1 MRSFLFFDIVNN
13 SDRLHSGQVY
23 NAFVSQ
29 LNESAAS
36 RYRQSCRSAMPMSE
50 TVTISAFDRDQ
61 TKLSKKWRAVLW
73 SEIADRLYRRH
84 LTTEDL
90 FHCLDSD
97 QDGYVSV
104 EDCRIMLSLSENQ
117 RTGASRTR
125 RNGKISAKAIIA
137 PTGSSSQHNR
147 SSKATAMVAPLN
159 TMDPNLIIRTR
170 EIFDL
175 LNGKDYVDKIEFLSL
190 LSLNSV
196 DNEGIEEVVDQK
208 ESETK
213 NKISDLDMHVILP
226 STSIDEIVRVIQG
239 K

>member
-1 MRSFLFFDIVNN
+1 M
-13 SDRLHSGQVY
+13 
-23 NAFVSQ
+23 
-29 LNESAAS
+29 
-36 RYRQSCRSAMPMSE
+36 
-50 TVTISAFDRDQ
+50 
-61 TKLSKKWRAVLW
+61 
-73 SEIADRLYRRH
+73 
-84 LTTEDL
+84 
-90 FHCLDSD
+90 
-97 QDGYVSV
+97 
-104 EDCRIMLSLSENQ
+104 
-117 RTGASRTR
+117 
-125 RNGKISAKAIIA
+125 
-137 PTGSSSQHNR
+137 
-147 SSKATAMVAPLN
+147 N

-213 NKISDLDMHVILP
+213 NKISDLDMHVVLP